1 MILDLWIEWR
11 WEEGNGLRKGE
22 NFKIPVGP

>member
-11 WEEGNGLRKGE
+11 WEEENGLRKGE
-22 NFKIPVGP
+22 NFKIPMGP